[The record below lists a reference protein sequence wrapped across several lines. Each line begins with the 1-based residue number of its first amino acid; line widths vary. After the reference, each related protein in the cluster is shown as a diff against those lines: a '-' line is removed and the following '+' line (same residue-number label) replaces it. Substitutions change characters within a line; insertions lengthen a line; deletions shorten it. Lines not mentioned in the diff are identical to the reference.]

1 MPERRAHCPAPV
13 SYAKSVKTA
22 SKLNVQIERHW
33 DEPER
38 PVPRVPARPMKTLI
52 LRYAVAISVL
62 CSMAQAG
69 SATERVRI
77 VAHFTPGEVLH
88 YQFEIRTNA
97 STHGNGP
104 IVDPQ
109 GASQLQKSASVLVR
123 LEVLRVE
130 SASPDSTGR
139 VRLRATYEKS
149 EVISQ
154 SDALDPQE
162 VGIEEQYRKLQGH
175 SIEFTLESDGLVHD
189 VSGLDDILKNP
200 AAAADVSKWLAG
212 MTFASSAPRRAIA
225 IGEKWSFERPV
236 PGAPLAGLAWRAE
249 STYLRDEP
257 CRPALPA
264 ASASSPGN
272 SAASPSAPKQ
282 TETCAIILTRLQML
296 PPNRDPTPE
305 DYRKKG
311 LRTSGK
317 WIGKGENLSAIS
329 LTTGLAV
336 SVTETGTEEMD
347 FTVATATGQ
356 SRLHYTGKVHT
367 ESVITLLPESQ
378 QPQGATDK
386 K

>member
-1 MPERRAHCPAPV
+1 
-13 SYAKSVKTA
+13 
-22 SKLNVQIERHW
+22 
-33 DEPER
+33 
-38 PVPRVPARPMKTLI
+38 MKAFI
-52 LRYAVAISVL
+52 LRCAVAISVL

-69 SATERVRI
+69 SAAERVRI
-77 VAHFTPGEVLH
+77 VAHFTPGQVLH

-149 EVISQ
+149 EITSQ

-200 AAAADVSKWLAG
+200 AAAAEVRKWLAG
-212 MTFASSAPRRAIA
+212 MTFASSAPRQAIA
-225 IGEKWSFERPV
+225 IGAKWSFERPV
-236 PGAPLAGLAWRAE
+236 TNAPLAGLAWRAE

-264 ASASSPGN
+264 ASASSPGS
-272 SAASPSAPKQ
+272 SAVSPNAPKQ
-282 TETCAIILTRLQML
+282 IETTETCAVILTRLQML

-336 SVTETGTEEMD
+336 SVTETDTEEMD

-378 QPQGATDK
+378 PPQSATDK

>member
-1 MPERRAHCPAPV
+1 
-13 SYAKSVKTA
+13 
-22 SKLNVQIERHW
+22 
-33 DEPER
+33 
-38 PVPRVPARPMKTLI
+38 MKAFI
-52 LRYAVAISVL
+52 LRCAVAIGVL

-69 SATERVRI
+69 SAAERIRI

-88 YQFEIRTNA
+88 YQFEVRTNV
-97 STHGNGP
+97 STGGNGP

-109 GASQLQKSASVLVR
+109 GASQLQKSTSVLVR
-123 LEVLRVE
+123 LEVLTVE

-149 EVISQ
+149 KVTSQ

-162 VGIEEQYRKLQGH
+162 VELEEQYRKLQGR

-200 AAAADVSKWLAG
+200 AAAADVRKWLAG
-212 MTFASSAPRRAIA
+212 MTFASAAPRQAIG

-236 PGAPLAGLAWRAE
+236 TNAPLAGLAWRAE

-264 ASASSPGN
+264 ASATSSGN
-272 SAASPSAPKQ
+272 DAASPNVSNQA
-282 TETCAIILTRLQML
+282 ETCAIILTRLQML

-317 WIGKGENLSAIS
+317 WIGTGENLSTIS

-367 ESVITLLPESQ
+367 ESVILLLPESQ
-378 QPQGATDK
+378 PPPQGATDK